1 MKTDVAIIGAGPA
14 GLMASISSAKA
25 GAKTTV
31 IEANTSAG
39 RKLLRTGRTRCNL
52 THIGSVEDFIK
63 AYGPFG
69 RFLRHSLYSFSSDD
83 LRRYFAEHNL
93 KTKVEEDGCV
103 FPATDRAGD
112 IVRVLVDD
120 ARGLS
125 VRLLCGRRV
134 ENVEKNENG
143 FVLLA
148 DSEKVIAR
156 SVIIATGGVTWPHTG
171 STGDGY
177 KFAQAFGHTIVAPK
191 ACLTRLITAETW
203 PGQLAG
209 VGVGNV
215 VITAK
220 IDNRK
225 LCVSGPMMFTHDG
238 IGGPA
243 VFDISRLITDFLPS
257 AAQPIKIT
265 IDMLPAYETQ
275 KLDREI
281 ISLCAK
287 NSQKELAGVLARLI
301 PHSLALNLSCQINP
315 SATILAGQ
323 LQKHQRRQLVDML
336 KKLPLSI
343 KAVGPIAE
351 ATVTRGGV
359 SIDHINA
366 RTMES
371 KLCPGLFFAGEVI
384 NVDGPC
390 GGFNLQIAFSTGCLA
405 GKMVAEYVQQKKATI
420 IGS

>member
-1 MKTDVAIIGAGPA
+1 MRTDVAIIGAGPA

-25 GAKTTV
+25 GAKTAV

-52 THIGSVEDFIK
+52 THISSVEDFVK
-63 AYGPFG
+63 AYGSFG
-69 RFLRHSLYSFSSDD
+69 RFLRHCLYNFSSDD

-103 FPATDRAGD
+103 FPSTDRATD
-112 IVRVLVDD
+112 VVRVLVND
-120 ARGLS
+120 ALKSS
-125 VRLLCGRRV
+125 VRFLYGRRV
-134 ENVEKNENG
+134 QSVEKNENG

-148 DSEKVIAR
+148 DSEKVVAGA
-156 SVIIATGGVTWPHTG
+156 VIIATGGITWPHTG

-177 KFAQAFGHTIVAPK
+177 KFAQALGHTIIEPK
-191 ACLTRLITAETW
+191 ACLTRLVTTETW

-209 VGVGNV
+209 VGVESI

-220 IDNRK
+220 LDNRK
-225 LCVSGPMMFTHDG
+225 LRVSGPMMFTHDG

-243 VFDISRLITDFLPS
+243 VFDLSRFITDFLPN
-257 AAQPIKIT
+257 AARPIRIT
-265 IDMLPAYETQ
+265 IDMLPAYESRG
-275 KLDREI
+275 LDREM
-281 ISLCAK
+281 ISLCTK
-287 NSQKELAGVLARLI
+287 NPQKELAGVLTRFL
-301 PHSLALNLSCQINP
+301 PHSLASNIAHKLNP
-315 SATILAGQ
+315 SKTILAGQ
-323 LQKHQRRQLVDML
+323 LQKHQRRQLVDTL
-336 KKLPLSI
+336 KRLPLSI
-343 KAVGPIAE
+343 DATGPIAE

-359 SIDHINA
+359 STSEINP

-371 KLCPGLFFAGEVI
+371 KLCSGLFFAGEVV

-405 GKMVAEYVQQKKATI
+405 GKMAAEQ
-420 IGS
+420 